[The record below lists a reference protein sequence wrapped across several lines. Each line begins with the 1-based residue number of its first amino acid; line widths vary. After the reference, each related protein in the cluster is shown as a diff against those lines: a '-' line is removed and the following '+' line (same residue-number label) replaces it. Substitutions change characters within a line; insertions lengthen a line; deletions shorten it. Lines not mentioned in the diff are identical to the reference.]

1 MPLNS
6 PARPRRIDRRVF
18 LAALGAIPAVAALTA
33 CTQRSE
39 GSKVELTGVDLA
51 GADPAIRAQDDL
63 YRNVN
68 GLWLQQYQLPPD
80 KSSFGAFDE
89 ANDRTEQQ
97 LRGIVEG
104 ISEPRAGSTEQQ
116 VRDLYD
122 ARLDRAE
129 IERLGTAPIADL
141 LAAIEGAATKPDL
154 ARVMGALPIDGL
166 IGLQVVVDQ
175 KDSGAYI
182 AQLSQSGIDGNL
194 DEQYYRTPE
203 YAEQMAAYR
212 TYLERIAAGAGLAD
226 PAGTAQRVFDLE
238 TKIAAGYWDSVRDRD
253 PDTTYNL
260 LSWSEMTGLAPQ
272 FDWDPW
278 LAGNTDRPKQLFDKV
293 VVRQPS
299 FLTAAGQLWAEV
311 DIAQWREY
319 LRVSVVKD
327 FAQYLP
333 EAIADPAFE
342 FTGKVL
348 QGLDQRPE
356 PWREGLATV
365 NRYLGEPFGKLYV
378 AEHFPAAAKDR
389 AKALVADL
397 MDAYRQSFTD
407 SEWMSPQTK
416 QAAIAK
422 LDKIVAKIG
431 YPDRWIDYAELR
443 ITKGKLIESIRAA
456 HTFEVK
462 RAFAKLG
469 TPVDKTE
476 WGFPPQTV
484 NAMYDPNANQITFP
498 AAILQSP
505 FFDADAVAAV
515 NFGGIGA
522 VIGHEI
528 GHGFDDQGAKYDGD
542 GNRRDWWT
550 AEDTAKFEAKTRQLI
565 GQYDALVP
573 QGLDPGKHVNG
584 ALTVGENL
592 ADLRGLQIALA
603 AYRAAARRDGKEP
616 DVKTMFLSWA
626 RIWRQRA
633 TKQYQE
639 ILLVKDVHAP
649 NEFRANQ
656 VVRNIAEFYTA
667 FGVTERDKLFLAPD
681 QRVSL

>member
-1 MPLNS
+1 MPLS
-6 PARPRRIDRRVF
+6 SSARSHRIDRRAF
-18 LAALGAIPAVAALTA
+18 LAALGAIPAVAALSA
-33 CTQRSE
+33 CARQSE
-39 GSKVELTGVDLA
+39 GSDIELTGVDLA

-68 GLWLQQYQLPPD
+68 GLWLRQYQLPPD
-80 KSSFGAFDE
+80 KSSYGAFNE
-89 ANDRTEQQ
+89 ANDRSEQQ
-97 LRGIVEG
+97 LRAIIEG
-104 ISEPRAGSTEQQ
+104 IENPQAGSTEQQ

-122 ARLDRAE
+122 ARLDRE
-129 IERLGTAPIADL
+129 QIERLGMTPVADL
-141 LAAIEGAATKPDL
+141 LGKIDNATSKSAL
-154 ARVMGALPIDGL
+154 AEVMGALPVNGL

-175 KDSGAYI
+175 QNSGDYI
-182 AQLSQSGIDGNL
+182 AQISQSGIDGSL
-194 DEQYYRTPE
+194 DEQYYRMPE

-212 TYLERIAAGAGLAD
+212 TYLERVGAAAGLAD
-226 PAGTAQRVFDLE
+226 PAGTAQRVLELE

-260 LSWSEMTGLAPQ
+260 LSWTEMTGLAKG

-278 LAGNTDRPKQLFDKV
+278 LAGSTDRPRELFDKV

-299 FLTAAGQLWAEV
+299 FVTNAGKLWAEV
-311 DIAQWREY
+311 DLARWQEY
-319 LRVSVVKD
+319 LRLLVVKE

-333 EAIADPAFE
+333 KTVADAKFD
-342 FTGKVL
+342 FTDKAL

-356 PWREGLATV
+356 PWRDGLATI
-365 NRYLGEPFGKLYV
+365 NRYLGEPLGKLYV
-378 AEHFPAAAKDR
+378 AKHFPAASKDR

-397 MDAYRQSFTD
+397 MDAYRQNFTD
-407 SEWMSPQTK
+407 SSWMSAPTK
-416 QAAIAK
+416 AAAIAK

-431 YPDRWIDYAELR
+431 YPDRWIDYSGVR
-443 ITKGKLIESIRAA
+443 ITKGKLVESIRAA
-456 HTFEVK
+456 ITFEVK
-462 RAFAKLG
+462 RAFDKLG
-469 TPVDKTE
+469 TPVDRTE

-484 NAMYDPNANQITFP
+484 NAMYDPTANQITFP

-505 FFDADAVAAV
+505 FFDADAVDAV
-515 NFGGIGA
+515 NFGAIGA

-528 GHGFDDQGAKYDGD
+528 GHGFDDQGSKYDGD

-550 AEDTAKFEAKTRQLI
+550 PQDTAKFEAKTKQLI
-565 GQYDALVP
+565 AQYDVLVP
-573 QGLDPGKHVNG
+573 QDLDPGKHVNG

-603 AYRAAARRDGKEP
+603 AYRAAAQRDGATP
-616 DVKTMFLSWA
+616 DIKTVLLSWA

-639 ILLVKDVHAP
+639 MLLAKDVHAP

-667 FGVTERDKLFLAPD
+667 FGVVESDKLFLAPD
-681 QRVSL
+681 ERVSL